1 MVIVV
6 FRDIEDQVLE
16 FFIVENEG
24 MEPIIHENETML
36 IEDKFTTQ
44 VKVSEKFIQRLFNWE

>member
-16 FFIVENEG
+16 FFIVENKG
-24 MEPIIHENETML
+24 MESIIHEDETML
-36 IEDKFTTQ
+36 IEDEFTT
-44 VKVSEKFIQRLFNWE
+44 